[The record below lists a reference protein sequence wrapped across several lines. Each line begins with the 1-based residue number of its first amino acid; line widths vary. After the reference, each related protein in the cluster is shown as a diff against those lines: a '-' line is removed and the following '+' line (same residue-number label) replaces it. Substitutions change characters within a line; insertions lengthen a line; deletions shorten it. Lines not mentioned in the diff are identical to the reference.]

1 MATPLAE
8 AALTLLRYCTATPT
22 ARARVQ
28 LPQHMFTFLLEGEKV
43 VQFAGVRVTVH
54 PSQLV
59 LLGAGNCLMSEKVA
73 TPGGSYHSL
82 LLLFDPALLRDFF
95 SRHAAWLSWADAAPS
110 AGPPLLLVEADE
122 FLRAYVRSLDC
133 LLPPA
138 GGVVPYPLLQA
149 KLEELLVYL
158 ALYQPGQLAALRH
171 LGQVGSE
178 ELRVREAVTTQLASP
193 GPVGGVAELA
203 FLCHM
208 STSTFKRRFTQLYGS
223 SPGRWLLH
231 QRMELAARQLRP
243 AGRPVGEV
251 AAELGYEDLSSFIQA
266 FKQVH
271 GRTPKQYQLAG

>member
-8 AALTLLRYCTATPT
+8 AALTLLRYRTATPT

-43 VQFAGVRVTVH
+43 VQFVGVRVTVH
-54 PSQLV
+54 PLQLV
-59 LLGAGNCLMSEKVA
+59 LLGAGNCLMSEKMA

-95 SRHAAWLSWADAAPS
+95 SRHAAWLGRAAAAPS

-122 FLRAYVRSLDC
+122 FLQAYVRSLDC
-133 LLPPA
+133 LLPPT

-158 ALYQPGQLAALRH
+158 ALYQPGQLAALRY

-178 ELRVREAVTTQLASP
+178 EQRVREAVTTQLASP
-193 GPVGGVAELA
+193 GPVGVAELA

>member
-1 MATPLAE
+1 
-8 AALTLLRYCTATPT
+8 
-22 ARARVQ
+22 
-28 LPQHMFTFLLEGEKV
+28 
-43 VQFAGVRVTVH
+43 VH
-54 PSQLV
+54 PSQVL

-95 SRHAAWLSWADAAPS
+95 SRHAAWLGQATAAPS
-110 AGPPLLLVEADE
+110 VSQPLLLLAADE
-122 FLRAYVRSLDC
+122 FLQAYVRSLDC
-133 LLPPA
+133 LLSPA
-138 GGVVPYPLLQA
+138 GGAVPAPLLHA

-158 ALYQPGQLAALRH
+158 ALYQPEQLAPLRH
-171 LGQVGSE
+171 LGQAGSE
-178 ELRVREAVTTQLASP
+178 ELRVREAVMAHLASP
-193 GPVGGVAELA
+193 GPVSVAELA

-208 STSTFKRRFTQLYGS
+208 STSTFKRRFAQLYDS

-231 QRMELAARQLRP
+231 QRMAQAARQLRP

>member
-82 LLLFDPALLRDFF
+82 LLLFDFF

-178 ELRVREAVTTQLASP
+178 ERRVREAVTTQLASP